1 MALDSVIVSD
11 VMDDVITPTIEND
24 EVELLIIA
32 SIQTLKRKNKR
43 CGRDEVFELVKD
55 STDDDTVTKETFD
68 KLLNQLI
75 NNNSVKLNTVGN
87 RECLSLP
94 TKSNKK
100 NQQSHIEDPLN
111 VENCFTNLKSV
122 ITDEFESLKKYFLQ
136 EVITFKNKLL
146 QTSLAK
152 TPDNHSERLIGHL
165 ESQILFLQRE
175 LNEKNQLVNSLL
187 DQLSKCNDIIKIN
200 QESSSKN
207 KVKPFESDSS
217 TNQDKFTETNT
228 TANKESNKSG
238 KKNELNETPS
248 EEKND
253 KSNSQQNTIIRGSNN
268 NKSEKTRSD
277 KLLASK
283 TDDNKKDH
291 KQKTVIILGDSM
303 IKHVN
308 GWEISRKLQGNCK
321 VYVKHFSGAKTMYE
335 RLH

>member
-1 MALDSVIVSD
+1 MVFD

-75 NNNSVKLNTVGN
+75 NNNSVKLNNVGN

-111 VENCFTNLKSV
+111 VENSFTNLKSV
-122 ITDEFESLKKYFLQ
+122 ITDEFESLKKSFLQ

-146 QTSLAK
+146 QASLAK
-152 TPDNHSERLIGHL
+152 TPENHSERLIGHL

-187 DQLSKCNDIIKIN
+187 DQLSKCNDIIKVN
-200 QESSSKN
+200 QQSSSKS
-207 KVKPFESDSS
+207 KVKPFENDSS

-238 KKNELNETPS
+238 KKKMN
-248 EEKND
+248 
-253 KSNSQQNTIIRGSNN
+253 
-268 NKSEKTRSD
+268 
-277 KLLASK
+277 
-283 TDDNKKDH
+283 
-291 KQKTVIILGDSM
+291 
-303 IKHVN
+303 
-308 GWEISRKLQGNCK
+308 
-321 VYVKHFSGAKTMYE
+321 
-335 RLH
+335 